1 MSGPAPET
9 ERERQLRQLA
19 GRFLTWPDPEG
30 PVTADLIPVGYPDD
44 LPPDLVDRTEL
55 RFLGSV
61 VRRRAGTLVGAEM
74 VFDGPGY
81 PAAVVSSYEAVLVE
95 LGWQRIDQ
103 PRPPG
108 GGGFE
113 SRGFGEMT
121 LLVDKDAS
129 AIVFLHAMDR
139 EDGGAELRV
148 RYDPV
153 HAQDTIE
160 NMSRGIRH
168 ETPIFPQLKPPPG
181 VRFLPEGTGGGGGRW
196 KSDARAQTE
205 MAPMELEAHFA
216 KQLEA
221 AGWGRV
227 SGSADDFFAWSSW
240 LVPAVPPARE
250 WRGILLVLAAFPG
263 WRQLSLQAE
272 LLPRDEHRG
281 GRSGWSGYA
290 ASSLIG

>member
-1 MSGPAPET
+1 VSGAAPET

-19 GRFLTWPDPEG
+19 GRLLTWPDPEG
-30 PVTADLIPVGYPDD
+30 PATADLTLGYPDE
-44 LPPDLVDRTEL
+44 LPPELVDRTEL

-61 VRRRAGTLVGAEM
+61 VRRRAGELVGAEM
-74 VFDGPGY
+74 IFEGAGDPDAV
-81 PAAVVSSYEAVLVE
+81 AADYATILVG
-95 LGWQRIDQ
+95 LGWERIEQ
-103 PRPPG
+103 PRPPS
-108 GGGFE
+108 GGFQYRAMMG
-113 SRGFGEMT
+113 ST
-121 LLVDKDAS
+121 LLVAKGES
-129 AIVFLHAMDR
+129 AMVYVHAADR

-153 HAQDTIE
+153 HGQDVMAT
-160 NMSRGIRH
+160 IRH
-168 ETPIFPQLKPPPG
+168 GTNNEEPVLPDLKPPPG

-250 WRGILLVLAAFPG
+250 WRGVLLVLAAFPG

-272 LLPRDEHRG
+272 LVRAGAPG
-281 GRSGWSGYA
+281 GGGSFA
-290 ASSLIG
+290 ISSLIG

>member
-1 MSGPAPET
+1 VSGPTPET

-19 GRFLTWPDPEG
+19 GRLLSWPDPEG

-44 LPPDLVDRTEL
+44 LPPELVDRTDL

-61 VRRRAGTLVGAEM
+61 VRRRAGALVGAEM
-74 VFDGPGY
+74 VFDGPGD
-81 PAAVVSSYEAVLVE
+81 PEVVVAAYQAALVG
-95 LGWQRIDQ
+95 LGWQPIDQ

-113 SRGFGEMT
+113 IRGLGGMT
-121 LLVDKDAS
+121 LLVDKAES
-129 AIVFLHAMDR
+129 AMVFLHASDR

-153 HAQDTIE
+153 HAQDMIA
-160 NMSRGIRH
+160 NIGRGMRH
-168 ETPIFPQLKPPPG
+168 EESILPQLKPPPG
-181 VRFLPEGTGGGGGRW
+181 VKFRPEGTGGGGGRW
-196 KSDARAQTE
+196 KSDARTQTE
-205 MAPMELEAHFA
+205 MAPMELEAYFA

-227 SGSADDFFAWSSW
+227 GGSADDFFAWSSW
-240 LVPAVPPARE
+240 LVPAVPPTRE
-250 WRGILLVLAAFPG
+250 WRGLLLVLAAFPG

-272 LLPRDEHRG
+272 LMSPGGHRG
-281 GRSGWSGYA
+281 GGYA
-290 ASSLIG
+290 VSSFIG

>member
-1 MSGPAPET
+1 MSGAAPET

-19 GRFLTWPDPEG
+19 GRLLTWPDPEG
-30 PVTADLIPVGYPDD
+30 PATADLTLGYPEEV
-44 LPPDLVDRTEL
+44 PPELVDRTEL

-61 VRRRAGTLVGAEM
+61 VRRRGGELVGAEM
-74 VFDGPGY
+74 IFEGAGDPDAI
-81 PAAVVSSYEAVLVE
+81 AADYATSLVG
-95 LGWQRIDQ
+95 LGWERIEQ
-103 PRPPG
+103 PRPPS
-108 GGGFE
+108 GGFQYRAMMG
-113 SRGFGEMT
+113 ST
-121 LLVDKDAS
+121 LLVAKGES
-129 AIVFLHAMDR
+129 AMVYVHAADR

-153 HAQDTIE
+153 HGQDVMAT
-160 NMSRGIRH
+160 IRH
-168 ETPIFPQLKPPPG
+168 GTNNEEPVLPDLKPPPG

-240 LVPAVPPARE
+240 LVPGVPPARE
-250 WRGILLVLAAFPG
+250 WRGVLLVLAAFPG
-263 WRQLSLQAE
+263 WRQLALQAE
-272 LLPRDEHRG
+272 LMPLGGHRG
-281 GRSGWSGYA
+281 GGGYA
-290 ASSLIG
+290 VSSHIG

>member
-1 MSGPAPET
+1 MSGAAPET

-19 GRFLTWPDPEG
+19 GRLLTWPDPEG
-30 PVTADLIPVGYPDD
+30 PATADLTLGYPEEV
-44 LPPDLVDRTEL
+44 PPELVDRTEL

-61 VRRRAGTLVGAEM
+61 VRRRGGELVGAEM
-74 VFDGPGY
+74 IFEGAGDPDAI
-81 PAAVVSSYEAVLVE
+81 AADYATSLVG
-95 LGWQRIDQ
+95 LGWERIEQ
-103 PRPPG
+103 PRPPS
-108 GGGFE
+108 GGFQYRAMMG
-113 SRGFGEMT
+113 ST
-121 LLVDKDAS
+121 LLVAKGES
-129 AIVFLHAMDR
+129 AMVYVHAADR

-153 HAQDTIE
+153 HGQDVMAT
-160 NMSRGIRH
+160 IRH
-168 ETPIFPQLKPPPG
+168 GTNNEEPVLPDLKPPPG

-240 LVPAVPPARE
+240 LVPGVPPARE
-250 WRGILLVLAAFPG
+250 WRGVLLVLAAFPG
-263 WRQLSLQAE
+263 WRQLALQAE
-272 LLPRDEHRG
+272 LMPLGGHRG
-281 GRSGWSGYA
+281 GSGYA
-290 ASSLIG
+290 VRSHIG

>member
-1 MSGPAPET
+1 VSGAAPET

-19 GRFLTWPDPEG
+19 GRLLTWPDPEG
-30 PVTADLIPVGYPDD
+30 PATADLTLGYPEEV
-44 LPPDLVDRTEL
+44 PPELVDRTEL

-61 VRRRAGTLVGAEM
+61 VRRRGGELVGAEM
-74 VFDGPGY
+74 IFEGAGDPDAI
-81 PAAVVSSYEAVLVE
+81 AADYATSLVG
-95 LGWQRIDQ
+95 LGWERIEQ
-103 PRPPG
+103 PRPPS
-108 GGGFE
+108 GGFQYRAMMG
-113 SRGFGEMT
+113 ST
-121 LLVDKDAS
+121 LLVAKGES
-129 AIVFLHAMDR
+129 AMVYVHAADR

-153 HAQDTIE
+153 HGQDVMAT
-160 NMSRGIRH
+160 IRH
-168 ETPIFPQLKPPPG
+168 GTNNEEPVLPDLKPPPG

-240 LVPAVPPARE
+240 LVPGVPPARE
-250 WRGILLVLAAFPG
+250 WRGVLLVLAAFPG
-263 WRQLSLQAE
+263 WRQLALQAE
-272 LLPRDEHRG
+272 LMPLGGHRG
-281 GRSGWSGYA
+281 GSGYA
-290 ASSLIG
+290 VRSHIG

>member
-1 MSGPAPET
+1 VSGAAPET

-19 GRFLTWPDPEG
+19 GRLLTWPDPEG
-30 PVTADLIPVGYPDD
+30 PATADLTLGYPEEV
-44 LPPDLVDRTEL
+44 PPELVDRTEL

-61 VRRRAGTLVGAEM
+61 VRRRGGELVGAEM
-74 VFDGPGY
+74 IFEGAGDPDAI
-81 PAAVVSSYEAVLVE
+81 AADYATSLVG
-95 LGWQRIDQ
+95 LGWERIEQ
-103 PRPPG
+103 PRPPS
-108 GGGFE
+108 GGFQYRAMMG
-113 SRGFGEMT
+113 ST
-121 LLVDKDAS
+121 LLVAKGES
-129 AIVFLHAMDR
+129 AMVYVHAADR

-153 HAQDTIE
+153 HGQDVMAT
-160 NMSRGIRH
+160 IRH
-168 ETPIFPQLKPPPG
+168 GTNNEEPVLPDLKPPPG

-240 LVPAVPPARE
+240 LVPGVPPARE
-250 WRGILLVLAAFPG
+250 WRGVLLVLAAFPG
-263 WRQLSLQAE
+263 WRQLALQAE
-272 LLPRDEHRG
+272 LMPLGGHRG
-281 GRSGWSGYA
+281 GGGYA
-290 ASSLIG
+290 VSSHIG